1 MSNTRL
7 SPFIYEEILL
17 ESERLQIPI
26 DIKNVVTDF
35 DIFENMNKPYLTAT
49 LILVD
54 NSAIVENVDILG
66 GETITLKLK
75 SLKNDDAL
83 IITKKFYVSKIIK
96 SARVNNAT
104 EVDVIHLI
112 EDIAFISN
120 LNNIN
125 KFYNGTTSSI
135 IEKIA
140 RQFFSKSVTVDTE
153 DINAI
158 DVIVPNLTPIETIN
172 WLLKRTNTGSGFP
185 VYAYSSFVDKNI
197 NFSDLGTLLSRPSI
211 NSKDPFIYSTTTP
224 NTTLEKGRS
233 RVIKNYQFGVTE
245 NLSELIARGYIG
257 ASYSHIDTLKNIRN
271 SYKFDIVKDLFN
283 KINQEQVINPRNQK
297 YMFSED
303 FKVDDQSLNKFA
315 SRTITRVG
323 GSNAFNDDLSYDET
337 PSQGNYKLKTTA
349 RAMDA
354 LVKKSPLQIVV
365 EGDDFIDGDRNYTIG
380 NNIDILFHKADQ
392 DLTEAGQDIDHKRSG
407 KYLIYSSRHMFK
419 KERYDLSL
427 TCVKIANNDIR

>member
-1 MSNTRL
+1 M
-7 SPFIYEEILL
+7 
-17 ESERLQIPI
+17 
-26 DIKNVVTDF
+26 
-35 DIFENMNKPYLTAT
+35 
-49 LILVD
+49 
-54 NSAIVENVDILG
+54 
-66 GETITLKLK
+66 
-75 SLKNDDAL
+75 
-83 IITKKFYVSKIIK
+83 
-96 SARVNNAT
+96 
-104 EVDVIHLI
+104 
-112 EDIAFISN
+112 
-120 LNNIN
+120 
-125 KFYNGTTSSI
+125 
-135 IEKIA
+135 
-140 RQFFSKSVTVDTE
+140 
-153 DINAI
+153 
-158 DVIVPNLTPIETIN
+158 
-172 WLLKRTNTGSGFP
+172 
-185 VYAYSSFVDKNI
+185 
-197 NFSDLGTLLSRPSI
+197 
-211 NSKDPFIYSTTTP
+211 
-224 NTTLEKGRS
+224 
-233 RVIKNYQFGVTE
+233 
-245 NLSELIARGYIG
+245 
-257 ASYSHIDTLKNIRN
+257 
-271 SYKFDIVKDLFN
+271 
-283 KINQEQVINPRNQK
+283 INPRNQK